1 MSVKMLKFVLPP
13 NSILFHDWMFSI
25 CLPNAREGVELWELG
40 ETLGGVVGDL
50 TGPTHSAHSFPITS
64 STGSETS
71 SSGSS
76 CSSASV
82 RRTPI
87 HSALTASSHGLHSRS
102 PWEDIVE
109 DFDEEPGDIMSLRER
124 DPQFGSLRQGLTR
137 SRSFGGL
144 LMTPNSGRRSLGS
157 GTLRAGWAGMGVLG
171 QGTPPSPRDLRRMG
185 SLPPHVKVPKAPRPQ
200 RASLVAGAVAK
211 GVRDCVGV
219 TRKDLFALT
228 RAQHDYKR
236 AKQMKAA
243 ERYLKRLEFLL
254 SQIEDL
260 HDQYSLN
267 QRLRDGVRTM
277 AYAYALSPGKEK
289 ASALSN
295 VRSGYR
301 ECTETLCNL
310 EVQIEQ
316 LIGIQGF
323 ARLCPGDVFEVSIKH
338 GSQKWKTKGRIA
350 KDNSQVWDNPMFIF
364 KALIGEMLQ
373 IKAMEVRLLG
383 KTVIIGNKLCETKD
397 LFSPHPQ
404 LMTVNLNPSG
414 SLKLNVII
422 TWNPLDGGSEDTLVR
437 TPSISGPSPRGNRK
451 SVIHSLSSSPPQ
463 EKSLGSTSK
472 ELVTPECDQDS
483 SFGSMSARSSTADS
497 ASPMSEYR
505 GLPSSKD
512 LSTRTDSNSPVSDI
526 QALGLSRRA
535 DSHESVSFDERDSAS
550 PQCDDTGNFTL
561 VRKEE
566 SRVEQW
572 ARYSQYNVSQ
582 ASSLDIMSRSFPN
595 LSSHSPYSHSP
606 HTHSPNSPAQ
616 SQVLSQSLSHQLNLL
631 TAAEQDQGKW
641 ADPQTWDCTVPST
654 LPKVVSRLRTCLEDI
669 QGQFPQLHSLEEAV
683 LELHDMCKDL
693 GSFGPLRKKRQMLEE
708 LVRQMTDSEI
718 YSDCLTVTA
727 GHFLAHLVKPL
738 QETVPHISASLN
750 CSSLL
755 AQRDPNSIEKGLS
768 LLNIPNVL
776 HTKLISQHFL
786 GPLEYSSLVTSYI
799 NKIKNIDE
807 ALSALFDNCLLL
819 LESTS
824 PSERSAASTLLG
836 HIFPLLPSKKEEK
849 SNKDNKNEIIKE
861 GKNSNDDA
869 ILDVKETPKTND
881 DKKESSSIGQNDN
894 ISISKSIPNPIHK
907 IPKRNDFAHPI
918 AILSFL
924 QQNDP
929 SQEVRNSARLSLLN
943 LGSQGQ
949 EALHQVQLSSHGFQG
964 LAVKEGREKTK
975 T

>member
-1 MSVKMLKFVLPP
+1 
-13 NSILFHDWMFSI
+13 
-25 CLPNAREGVELWELG
+25 
-40 ETLGGVVGDL
+40 
-50 TGPTHSAHSFPITS
+50 
-64 STGSETS
+64 
-71 SSGSS
+71 
-76 CSSASV
+76 
-82 RRTPI
+82 
-87 HSALTASSHGLHSRS
+87 
-102 PWEDIVE
+102 
-109 DFDEEPGDIMSLRER
+109 
-124 DPQFGSLRQGLTR
+124 
-137 SRSFGGL
+137 
-144 LMTPNSGRRSLGS
+144 
-157 GTLRAGWAGMGVLG
+157 
-171 QGTPPSPRDLRRMG
+171 
-185 SLPPHVKVPKAPRPQ
+185 
-200 RASLVAGAVAK
+200 
-211 GVRDCVGV
+211 
-219 TRKDLFALT
+219 
-228 RAQHDYKR
+228 
-236 AKQMKAA
+236 
-243 ERYLKRLEFLL
+243 
-254 SQIEDL
+254 
-260 HDQYSLN
+260 
-267 QRLRDGVRTM
+267 
-277 AYAYALSPGKEK
+277 
-289 ASALSN
+289 
-295 VRSGYR
+295 
-301 ECTETLCNL
+301 
-310 EVQIEQ
+310 
-316 LIGIQGF
+316 
-323 ARLCPGDVFEVSIKH
+323 
-338 GSQKWKTKGRIA
+338 
-350 KDNSQVWDNPMFIF
+350 
-364 KALIGEMLQ
+364 
-373 IKAMEVRLLG
+373 
-383 KTVIIGNKLCETKD
+383 
-397 LFSPHPQ
+397 
-404 LMTVNLNPSG
+404 
-414 SLKLNVII
+414 
-422 TWNPLDGGSEDTLVR
+422 
-437 TPSISGPSPRGNRK
+437 
-451 SVIHSLSSSPPQ
+451 
-463 EKSLGSTSK
+463 
-472 ELVTPECDQDS
+472 
-483 SFGSMSARSSTADS
+483 
-497 ASPMSEYR
+497 
-505 GLPSSKD
+505 
-512 LSTRTDSNSPVSDI
+512 
-526 QALGLSRRA
+526 
-535 DSHESVSFDERDSAS
+535 
-550 PQCDDTGNFTL
+550 
-561 VRKEE
+561 
-566 SRVEQW
+566 
-572 ARYSQYNVSQ
+572 
-582 ASSLDIMSRSFPN
+582 MSRSFPN

-631 TAAEQDQGKW
+631 TAAEQEQGKW

-683 LELHDMCKDL
+683 LELHDMCKQCRSRRDSNTSEISLSVESALECFDFLNAECDDDFADDNPEECLAKNQKESLVVLNGKDFSEPPPVLVTSSAQLDAFLLIHLQHSLHLIQDL
-693 GSFGPLRKKRQMLEE
+693 GSFGPLRKKETESLIKLEDEGKLLEIILSHRHNFDTLRPQHIMPIPHLQVLWDSVTSGEDWCVSGKAVVNGLLPVVSSLLEPDDHETPIKVLEE

-768 LLNIPNVL
+768 LLKIPNVL

-894 ISISKSIPNPIHK
+894 VSISKSIPNPIHK